1 MEYKTSVFYAGGG
14 SEYTFPF
21 EYLQKSFVKVRYQKP
36 DGAFQNLEFGKDY
49 NVEENRVTLTTA
61 SDSADKVNIYRS
73 TPTDRMVKYVDASIL
88 KAHDMNIN
96 ELQTLHIMEEQT
108 DYLSAYALFRGD
120 NANVWEANTLR
131 IINLATPLE
140 PTDAVNKAYVDE
152 YGVSWNQN
160 VAQMEQQ
167 LKNQAQAV
175 KASAAAALASQNAAK
190 TSETNAAASKSAAAG
205 SAELAKK
212 WAMSPVSPDGVADA
226 DSPTGYTQS
235 AKRWALSSKQYLDE
249 ANNAFDGLLTENEW
263 LGDMLGYGVVKGCT
277 PSLINNTVH
286 IDSGIVVAKT
296 GNKHKVSAK
305 DFDIATADTIP
316 RYDVIAVDIDGNISY
331 IKGTAAYVQNPQKG
345 ESTYQMIMQ
354 PTIGSWLKFGG
365 ESGATIKP
373 TKDPQASSSNGYFL
387 VGDTIADT
395 LQNAVTVLNGF
406 PDFSNKWKATIV
418 DGEAGKFIIKENVAG
433 AGNTPRE
440 FFTMTSDPVPIK
452 QITKTHSVQAV
463 IAPPSIPS
471 TSIPICTIR
480 VEKNHDPVLTD
491 SRSITPNVST
501 NIANVK
507 AYGAIGDGIF
517 DDTLAIQRAF
527 DTGKSVYFPAGT
539 YRIDTMI
546 TRQKNNTNI
555 VIDASNAHILYT
567 GTEYAF
573 KLGSLHHSVLKFN
586 TITALNG
593 GGIWLCGNSTW
604 GASGSTDI
612 WFNAISAETNGV
624 YVTSNDWVWMNEIH
638 LHYGSFT
645 KGDNGFYY
653 LHNSSNGTS
662 HWIFDHVS
670 VEGVDRGFNLKLGD
684 YAKAHNKWFSG
695 FEFNNG
701 RFIENTN
708 LLTVDGKA
716 EKFLIISNDLV
727 TDVYLKYTTE
737 CTDWKFI
744 NSEGIEDGYI
754 CNGVYFLNGAYTI
767 RNADTTFKDLN
778 NMTTIGKYVIPSQN
792 LVSMMQNSPGMNAP
806 FYVLVHEAG
815 YDKPKYSNHL
825 IQVVYDW
832 EEQQKYSRIYT
843 KSTKTWGAWK
853 TIYPLPQ
860 NKAT

>member
-1 MEYKTSVFYAGGG
+1 MAERYNFK
-14 SEYTFPF
+14 
-21 EYLQKSFVKVRYQKP
+21 YLPLVGKLPGKSM
-36 DGAFQNLEFGKDY
+36 
-49 NVEENRVTLTTA
+49 VEQTETA
-61 SDSADKVNIYRS
+61 
-73 TPTDRMVKYVDASIL
+73 
-88 KAHDMNIN
+88 IN
-96 ELQTLHIMEEQT
+96 ELASVVYDNVGHVGNLAEEVQTANTNASNALDKATEALETSSRVYIKQIAAVDVNDYYDSELYYIDNDGSTNIPVRDRGFLEVKTNDDKTACEQVFIADSTGTPYYRHGVITEQTLGEKTAYVVTWSSWYRVATTEYVQAELQ
-108 DYLSAYALFRGD
+108 DYL
-120 NANVWEANTLR
+120 
-131 IINLATPLE
+131 PLSGGNITGGLTVE
-140 PTDAVNKAYVDE
+140 GTITAPNFT
-152 YGVSWNQN
+152 G
-160 VAQMEQQ
+160 
-167 LKNQAQAV
+167 
-175 KASAAAALASQNAAK
+175 LASKATAD
-190 TSETNAAASKSAAAG
+190 AAG
-205 SAELAKK
+205 
-212 WAMSPVSPDGVADA
+212 
-226 DSPTGYTQS
+226 
-235 AKRWALSSKQYLDE
+235 
-249 ANNAFDGLLTENEW
+249 NNIQTTYAR

-296 GNKHKVSAK
+296 GNKHRISAQ
-305 DFDIATADTIP
+305 DFELSAAEDTP

-331 IKGTAAYVQNPQKG
+331 IKGTAAYVQNPQMG

-354 PTIGSWLKFGG
+354 PTIGSWLRFGG
-365 ESGATIKP
+365 ESGVTIKP
-373 TKDPQASSSNGYFL
+373 TKNPQDSSSNGYFL

-395 LQNAVTVLNGF
+395 LQNAITLLNGL
-406 PDFSNKWKATIV
+406 PNFSNKWKATIV

-440 FFTMTSDPVPIK
+440 FFSMTRDPVPIK
-452 QITKTHSVQAV
+452 QMTKTRSVQAV

-471 TSIPICTIR
+471 TSIPICTIC

-546 TRQKNNTNI
+546 TRQKNNNV

-567 GTEYAF
+567 GKEYAF
-573 KLGSLHHSVLKFN
+573 KLGSNNNSVFKFN

-593 GGIWLCGNSTW
+593 GGIWLCGDSTW
-604 GASGSTDI
+604 GASAYTDI
-612 WFNAISAETNGV
+612 WFKVISVETNGV
-624 YVTSNDWVWMNEIH
+624 YVTSNNWVWMNENY
-638 LHYGSFT
+638 LHYGVFT

-684 YAKAHNKWFSG
+684 IAKAYNKSFNG

-716 EKFLIISNDLV
+716 ENFLIISSNLI
-727 TDVYLKYTTE
+727 TDAYLQYTTE

-744 NSEGIEDGYI
+744 NSEGIEDGCI
-754 CNGVYFLNGAYTI
+754 CNGIYFLNGVREI
-767 RNADTTFKDLN
+767 LENDTTLTDLN
-778 NMTTIGKYVIPSQN
+778 NMTVPGKYSVYSYAQAAR
-792 LVSMMQNSPGMNAP
+792 MKNSPLTNTPFCVIVHGMA
-806 FYVLVHEAG
+806 
-815 YDKPKYSNHL
+815 YSNPKTTNQM
-825 IQVVYDW
+825 IQVVYDRD
-832 EEQQKYSRIYT
+832 EHQKYSRIYF
-843 KSTKTWGAWK
+843 KSTKTWEAWR

-860 NKAT
+860 NKTT